1 MELLLLQKHL
11 EIVYNPFNVVEIWR
25 KSNDQFSVGGP
36 LIWLIELRESFEKG
50 NANWRDYRWNQSNSD
65 LNSAYEV
72 QRRKMVVWKHSLPK
86 KKSSEFW
93 AASPPVQENNICILG
108 SK

>member
-36 LIWLIELRESFEKG
+36 LI
-50 NANWRDYRWNQSNSD
+50 
-65 LNSAYEV
+65 
-72 QRRKMVVWKHSLPK
+72 
-86 KKSSEFW
+86 
-93 AASPPVQENNICILG
+93 
-108 SK
+108 